1 MGLNIAYLSTEYP
14 PMIYGGLG
22 VYVESI
28 SREIAAM
35 GNRVSV
41 FAPGAPGQKRREG
54 RRGVTVFRMD
64 PVPMRDALEIFLSDA
79 TFAWGDGLSLLMDL
93 LSYNQL
99 AAAKLLLEG
108 PYDLCVAHD
117 WLGLPG
123 GMAVRQHLPLVYH
136 VHGTEVGRSERPN
149 PQLVKLEVKGAKAA
163 DLVLTVS
170 EAMAREL
177 AGLGVPQEK
186 IRVCYHGVD
195 ARRFDP
201 SRVDSARLASLRDR
215 YGLAGDEEVIL
226 FLGRLEPVKGVP
238 QLLAAI
244 PGIREKHPHARLI
257 LVGRGTLG
265 DQVRVDAERYGG
277 ITLVDDFL
285 TIDDKILHYALAD
298 LCVFPSIY
306 EPLGIVAL
314 EAAAM
319 QRPAVVGASGVS
331 GLREI
336 VENPSSQRPT
346 GVHVNARDPFD
357 IAWGVNTALED
368 PERLKEWGRNA
379 RMRVLDRFT
388 WRHAAEETLKHYQ
401 EAISSRS

>member
-1 MGLNIAYLSTEYP
+1 MGLDIAYLSTEYP

-35 GNRVSV
+35 GNRISV
-41 FAPGAPGQKRREG
+41 FAPGGPGLKRRES

-64 PVPMRDALEIFLSDA
+64 AVSMRESLEIFLSGA
-79 TFAWGDGLSLLMDL
+79 TLAWGDGLSLLMDL
-93 LSYNQL
+93 FSYNQL
-99 AAAKLLLEG
+99 AAAKLLSEG
-108 PYDLCVAHD
+108 PYDLCVSHD

-149 PQLVKLEVKGAKAA
+149 PQLVELEVKGARMA
-163 DLVLTVS
+163 DMVLTVS
-170 EAMAREL
+170 EAMAGEL
-177 AGLGVPQEK
+177 VGLGVPREK

-201 SRVDSARLASLRDR
+201 SSVDAERLAGLRDR

-238 QLLAAI
+238 QLLAAL
-244 PGIREKHPHARLI
+244 PLIREKHPHARLV
-257 LVGRGTLG
+257 LVGRGTLQ
-265 DQVRVDAERYGG
+265 DRVRQDAERYGG
-277 ITLVDDFL
+277 ITVVDDFL
-285 TIDDKILHYALAD
+285 TVEDKVLHYALAD

-306 EPLGIVAL
+306 EPFGIVAL

-336 VENPSSQRPT
+336 VENPSSERPT
-346 GVHVNARDPFD
+346 GVHVNARDPSD

-368 PERLKEWGRNA
+368 PERLKEWGKNA
-379 RMRVLDRFT
+379 RARVLERFT
-388 WRHAAEETLKHYQ
+388 WRSAAEETLKHYQ